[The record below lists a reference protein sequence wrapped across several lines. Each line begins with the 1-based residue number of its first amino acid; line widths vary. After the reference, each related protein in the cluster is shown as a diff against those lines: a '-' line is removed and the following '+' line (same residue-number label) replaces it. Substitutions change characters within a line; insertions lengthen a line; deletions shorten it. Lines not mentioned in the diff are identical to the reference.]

1 MELAKEANDRLE
13 EQRSL
18 TQLGR
23 TYMDMYEL
31 KEDVM
36 ALPKAKGALDKAMKL
51 VEKLKANPPPGS
63 SNFVVELVDAYN
75 NLGTLKMITDE
86 PAEAIRLLQRG
97 LKICDEEEIGQY
109 DAARTRVHHNLGRLY
124 SEKRQWGPAMTHVLK
139 DIEICRALP
148 HPQGE
153 VKGLINLGN
162 IHFNQRQYEDAI
174 KCYNLAHNIV
184 RKLQD
189 EDILMKNVEANKA
202 VVEAAVPKLA
212 VLNERLAKH
221 KEMQAQ
227 VDAARG
233 TTSERNLCL
242 QEFKFLKELIGQ
254 AFELQYW
261 EEV

>member
-1 MELAKEANDRLE
+1 MELAVEANDLLE
-13 EQRSL
+13 QQRSL

-23 TYMDMYEL
+23 TYVELYEL
-31 KEDVM
+31 KDDKL
-36 ALPKAKGALDKAMKL
+36 ALPKAKDALNRAMEL
-51 VEKLKANPPPGS
+51 VKKLKASPPPGS

-75 NLGTLKMITDE
+75 NLALLKMITDE
-86 PAEAIRLLQRG
+86 PLEARRLLLRG
-97 LKICDEEEIGQY
+97 LKICDEEEIGQN

-124 SEKRQWGPAMTHVLK
+124 SENRQFRQAMLHVMK

-153 VKGLINLGN
+153 AKGLINLGE
-162 IHFNQRQYEDAI
+162 IHFKQRQYEDAMS
-174 KCYNLAHNIV
+174 CYNLAHNIV

-189 EDILMKNVEANKA
+189 EDMLLKNVETNKE
-202 VVEAAVPKLA
+202 VVQAAIPKLA

-221 KEMQAQ
+221 KELQMQI
-227 VDAARG
+227 DAARG
-233 TTSERNLCL
+233 TASERSLYL